1 MRFRKQLQHILMI
14 LCVQIGSF
22 NPSLRPP
29 ETFFKVIFWLGY
41 FNSCLN
47 PIIYPCYSRE
57 FKQVIHRL
65 YQVCCFLGT
74 PQQLSVVFFPLRPL
88 FGSSDASGNGSASD
102 GRRTPTTAAI
112 RALTIHPSWTAASRR
127 CPPSAPARS
136 MLPPDVTLQHGP
148 TPPVES
154 FTRDPR
160 EEVGPVRCPGLLRT
174 RGQA

>member
-1 MRFRKQLQHILMI
+1 M
-14 LCVQIGSF
+14 
-22 NPSLRPP
+22 
-29 ETFFKVIFWLGY
+29 
-41 FNSCLN
+41 CLN
-47 PIIYPCYSRE
+47 R
-57 FKQVIHRL
+57 VIQPQPSSTWNVFQSH
-65 YQVCCFLGT
+65 FLAGLL
-74 PQQLSVVFFPLRPL
+74 QQLFKPHHLPLLQPRVQAGNVCTKFAAFWEPLNSSQLLFFSLRPL

-102 GRRTPTTAAI
+102 GRHTPTTAAI

-136 MLPPDVTLQHGP
+136 MLPPDPTLQHGP

-160 EEVGPVRCPGLLRT
+160 EEVGPARCPGLLRT